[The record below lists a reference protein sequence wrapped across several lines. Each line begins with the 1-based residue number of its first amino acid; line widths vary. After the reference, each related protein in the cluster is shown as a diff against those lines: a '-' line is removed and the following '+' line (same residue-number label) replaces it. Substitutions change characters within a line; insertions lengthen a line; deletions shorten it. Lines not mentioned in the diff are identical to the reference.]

1 MKKLV
6 ASIFLRSF
14 FLEELDE
21 FEWESLVEIGSFEDP
36 LSALFEFGGLWGAE
50 PEIDFGSLVLADLDS
65 HSGDVRDLL
74 LGWYGVGQQQVLP
87 KSVALASFKS

>member
-36 LSALFEFGGLWGAE
+36 LSALFEFGGL
-50 PEIDFGSLVLADLDS
+50 
-65 HSGDVRDLL
+65 
-74 LGWYGVGQQQVLP
+74 
-87 KSVALASFKS
+87 